1 MKKTAV
7 LLYDSF
13 CNFEISVAMEV
24 LVLGGKEVVVFGA
37 TKEPIRSSLHASSS
51 RSSSP

>member
-24 LVLGGKEVVVFGA
+24 LVLGGKEVVIFGA
-37 TKEPIRSSLHASSS
+37 TKEPIRK
-51 RSSSP
+51 

>member
-24 LVLGGKEVVVFGA
+24 LVLEQRKN
-37 TKEPIRSSLHASSS
+37 L
-51 RSSSP
+51 